1 APTARRSWR
10 NRSKPRRTRDGREG
24 AMLRRWLIGLGGLYL
39 LGALLLFAAFGA
51 VIPGIYLLVG
61 GAVLLGGIVFER
73 SRYRPRIDRER
84 GDWQATG
91 ERFVDPSRVRLVD
104 VHCNLS

>member
-1 APTARRSWR
+1 
-10 NRSKPRRTRDGREG
+10 
-24 AMLRRWLIGLGGLYL
+24 MLRRWLIGLGGLYL

-61 GAVLLGGIVFER
+61 GAVLVGGIVFER

-91 ERFVDPSRVRLVD
+91 ERFVDPSSGRLVD
-104 VHCNLS
+104 VRYNPATGQRDYVDAEAGDGGGTSPR

>member
-1 APTARRSWR
+1 
-10 NRSKPRRTRDGREG
+10 
-24 AMLRRWLIGLGGLYL
+24 MLRRWLIGLGVLYL

-84 GDWQATG
+84 GDWQTTG
-91 ERFVDPSRVRLVD
+91 ERFVDPSSGRLVD
-104 VHCNLS
+104 VRYNPATGQRDYVDAEAGDGGGGMSPR

>member
-1 APTARRSWR
+1 
-10 NRSKPRRTRDGREG
+10 
-24 AMLRRWLIGLGGLYL
+24 MLRRWLIGLGVLYL

-91 ERFVDPSRVRLVD
+91 ERFVDPSSGRLVD
-104 VHCNLS
+104 VRYNPATGQRDYVDAGANDGRGTSPR